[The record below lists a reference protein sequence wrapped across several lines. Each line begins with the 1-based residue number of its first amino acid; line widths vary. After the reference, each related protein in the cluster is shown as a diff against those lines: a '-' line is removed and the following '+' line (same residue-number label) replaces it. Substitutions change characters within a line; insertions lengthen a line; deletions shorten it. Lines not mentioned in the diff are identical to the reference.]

1 MGVMIRVVGGAHKV
15 RKILEEYV
23 KKVKEYN
30 KQIRHT
36 GFYLEPVKMVPRRDP
51 FGNGRLIKYDYYYGR
66 YWYIYISGKERGRY
80 LYLGTTKPIETLP
93 DPPKNPLD
101 GVKII
106 YDEEDILI
114 PEEQFEK
121 VKDLFKGYPKLRETW
136 W

>member
-1 MGVMIRVVGGAHKV
+1 MGVMIRVVGGASKV
-15 RKILEEYV
+15 RKIYDKYV

-36 GFYLEPVKMVPRRDP
+36 GFYLEPVKMVPRRNPLD
-51 FGNGRLIKYDYYYGR
+51 RKSVVKYDYYYGR
-66 YWYIYISGKERGRY
+66 YWYLYIGGKERGRY
-80 LYLGTTKPIETLP
+80 IYLGRTKPLETLP
-93 DPPKNPLD
+93 DPPENPLNY
-101 GVKII
+101 VKII
-106 YDEEDILI
+106 YDDEDILI

>member
-1 MGVMIRVVGGAHKV
+1 MGVMIRVVGGAPKV

-23 KKVKEYN
+23 MKVKEYN

-51 FGNGRLIKYDYYYGR
+51 HDRWNVKKYDYYYGR
-66 YWYIYISGKERGRY
+66 YWYINVGGKERGRY
-80 LYLGTTKPIETLP
+80 VYLGTAKPIETLP
-93 DPPKNPLD
+93 DPPKNPLE

-106 YDEEDILI
+106 YDDEDILI
-114 PEEQFEK
+114 PEDQFEK